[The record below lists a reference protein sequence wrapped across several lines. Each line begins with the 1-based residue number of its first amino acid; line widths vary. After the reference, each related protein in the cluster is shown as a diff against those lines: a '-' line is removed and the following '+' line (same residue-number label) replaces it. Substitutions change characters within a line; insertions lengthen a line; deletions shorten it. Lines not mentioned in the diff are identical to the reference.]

1 MSFPRSSYLLVQQS
15 ISLLPAS
22 TRVFPVAS
30 VAFSVSSEKVGMT
43 VDLTQ
48 LIVAAAA
55 LSAAVSHL
63 PNKLVNIRFVS
74 MRPPGQAQ
82 RDLSTATF
90 VETPLGSERLDR
102 GPTQTSPG
110 AQVY

>member
-1 MSFPRSSYLLVQQS
+1 MQQS
-15 ISLLPAS
+15 IRLFPAS

-55 LSAAVSHL
+55 
-63 PNKLVNIRFVS
+63 
-74 MRPPGQAQ
+74 
-82 RDLSTATF
+82 
-90 VETPLGSERLDR
+90 
-102 GPTQTSPG
+102 
-110 AQVY
+110 

>member
-1 MSFPRSSYLLVQQS
+1 MSFPRNVYLLVQQS

-30 VAFSVSSEKVGMT
+30 VAFSVSSEKVGMA

-55 LSAAVSHL
+55 
-63 PNKLVNIRFVS
+63 
-74 MRPPGQAQ
+74 
-82 RDLSTATF
+82 
-90 VETPLGSERLDR
+90 
-102 GPTQTSPG
+102 
-110 AQVY
+110 